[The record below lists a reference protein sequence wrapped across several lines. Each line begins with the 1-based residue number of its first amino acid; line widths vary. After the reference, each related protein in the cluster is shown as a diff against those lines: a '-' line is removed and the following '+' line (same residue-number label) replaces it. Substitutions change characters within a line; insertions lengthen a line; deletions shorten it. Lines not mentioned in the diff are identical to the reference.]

1 MRCIGI
7 ASQIRCD
14 TDALH
19 RLTDAMHRYCI
30 AKTMRYR
37 YRAIYRIVSHRFIVG
52 VSGNARVVTNDNL
65 E

>member
-19 RLTDAMHRYCI
+19 RLTDAMHR
-30 AKTMRYR
+30 
-37 YRAIYRIVSHRFIVG
+37 AIYRIVSHRFIVAFTQKERRTRDDAMRT
-52 VSGNARVVTNDNL
+52 VN
-65 E
+65 